1 MRYSKILARE
11 GHHKNLVRY
20 SQAQVTGNGRTW
32 KHQGPANC
40 GNAKEKNER
49 EKGKMRAIAEHLKQV
64 PIPPP
69 PNSFGFSVNFFPFV
83 ILVLFYLPGF
93 PALPYFLISWW
104 HFPYFL
110 PSLTQEGPHLLS
122 LRLLFIGT
130 LFDRP
135 VTTHCSDGLTIA
147 NSWILFFPYLSY
159 R

>member
-11 GHHKNLVRY
+11 GHHKNLVCY
-20 SQAQVTGNGRTW
+20 SQVQVAGNGRAW

-49 EKGKMRAIAEHLKQV
+49 EKGKMRAIAEHLKQ
-64 PIPPP
+64 
-69 PNSFGFSVNFFPFV
+69 
-83 ILVLFYLPGF
+83 GF

-110 PSLTQEGPHLLS
+110 PSLIQEGPHVLS
-122 LRLLFIGT
+122 LRLLFIAT

-135 VTTHCSDGLTIA
+135 ITTHCSDGLTIA